1 MHSSQQP
8 SANSNHQQSNAA
20 ASSVATSKR
29 LSDVEDGGGRS
40 DDWCSETSSS
50 NFGQLRQPIAKG
62 RAAIT
67 SNRHRKY
74 TINPSITTTTT
85 AAATTTT
92 TENGPMKQASS
103 DVNHVDDASKKPL
116 IAIWKAGVKLQNAST
131 LTQSQT
137 ENNGL

>member
-1 MHSSQQP
+1 MHSSQPP

-74 TINPSITTTTT
+74 TINPSITTT
-85 AAATTTT
+85 ATTTSD
-92 TENGPMKQASS
+92 NGPMKQATS